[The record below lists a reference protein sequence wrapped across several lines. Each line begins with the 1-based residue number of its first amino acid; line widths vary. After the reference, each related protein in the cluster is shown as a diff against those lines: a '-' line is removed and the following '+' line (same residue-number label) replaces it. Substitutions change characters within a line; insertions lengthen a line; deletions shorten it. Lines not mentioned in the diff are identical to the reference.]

1 MTPKACDHC
10 YQNKEKCYFA
20 PEAEVCLRCQHL
32 GIVCCMSR
40 ENKRK
45 GRRPVLKSFG
55 HGSLQIWEPGRDR
68 EADVSNAKL
77 GASALDRRSGRVDIG
92 LDNTPLPANQ
102 GESNKNAPLSGYP
115 EKVLLQRRL
124 IPQTALDA
132 IGILADGDKF
142 TTIHIPFAMGRSFMQ
157 DLRGAIHSVL
167 YHSGPVVIDGYLAF
181 LSLVAHCQA
190 PRLHWTTPDLRR
202 GATALHNLRNVE
214 IMLPQDALC
223 VLLLGQA
230 LFVFEVLADSST
242 TSAHSIVQGAL
253 ISAKPWYPLLSRVP
267 AFDTVTFCPVLMDI
281 VGCLVHRKVP
291 IIRTCVQDRIVV
303 DRYAGLCSSLLPLLY
318 HLCVQSHAAKS
329 GATTVDWGS
338 TDREQP
344 EDCYTDIERSI
355 ELWTPDI
362 PPDFFTAY
370 DEVEIQ
376 MMMTQANAYRLAAL
390 LVIHRLRFPL
400 GVQDPLGQDYANCI
414 FHEISSLFAHSN
426 TQRAGAFPITFPLFI
441 SMIEVEGPG
450 EDLLENLR
458 RFPIQSIC
466 MLKLLEFVRHV
477 RKIKESGENRLL
489 FDLVE
494 HDLTYAVIP

>member
-10 YQNKEKCYFA
+10 YQNKEKCAFA
-20 PEAEVCLRCQHL
+20 PEAEACLRCQHL
-32 GIVCCMSR
+32 GIVCFMSR

-68 EADVSNAKL
+68 EADVGNAKL
-77 GASALDRRSGRVDIG
+77 RASALDRRSGRVGIG
-92 LDNTPLPANQ
+92 LINTPLPAKQ
-102 GESNKNAPLSGYP
+102 GQSSKNTALSGFP
-115 EKVLLQRRL
+115 EEVLQHRI
-124 IPQTALDA
+124 IPHTALDA
-132 IGILADGDKF
+132 IGILTDDDEF
-142 TTIHIPFAMGRSFMQ
+142 TTVHIPFVMGGSFVQ
-157 DLRGAIHSVL
+157 DLRAAIHSVL

-190 PRLHWTTPDLRR
+190 SRLPWTTPDLRR
-202 GATALHNLRNVE
+202 AATALHNLRNVE

-242 TSAHSIVQGAL
+242 TSAHSIIQGAL

-291 IIRTCVQDRIVV
+291 IIRMCVQDRIVV
-303 DRYAGLCSSLLPLLY
+303 DRYAGLCSTLLPLLY
-318 HLCVQSHAAKS
+318 HLCVRSHAAEA
-329 GATTVDWGS
+329 GAVTVDGGS
-338 TDREQP
+338 TDQEKP

-355 ELWTPDI
+355 EFWAPDI

-376 MMMTQANAYRLAAL
+376 MMTTQANAYRLAAL
-390 LVIHRLRFPL
+390 LVIHRLRFPF
-400 GVQDPLGQDYANCI
+400 GVQDTLGQYYANCI
-414 FHEISSLFAHSN
+414 FHEISSFFAYSN
-426 TQRAGAFPITFPLFI
+426 THGAGAFPVTFPLFI

-450 EDLLENLR
+450 EDLLGNLQ

-466 MLKLLEFVRHV
+466 MLKLHGFVRHV
-477 RKIKESGENRLL
+477 RRVKESGDNVSL

-494 HDLTYAVIP
+494 HDLTYAVLP